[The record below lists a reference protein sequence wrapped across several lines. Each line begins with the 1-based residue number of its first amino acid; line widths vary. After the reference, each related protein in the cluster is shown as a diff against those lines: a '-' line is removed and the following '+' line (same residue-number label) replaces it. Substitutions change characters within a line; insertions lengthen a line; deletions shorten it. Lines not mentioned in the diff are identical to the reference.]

1 MNIRAMPGNLLI
13 AMDIKNKEIY
23 NLTDDIQIELSVG
36 FNFNRR
42 IDAPSIGVLIDGG
55 EMPKGCFVMLHHNC
69 SQSGHDIEGYD
80 LLTPE
85 QVKKGFKAYNLP
97 LDMCYFYFDKGD
109 WQPCQ
114 DIVRTL
120 RLYTPYV
127 APLGGLV
134 LPEMLAKPQLIE
146 DRLLVINGIDDWE
159 DCKVDISRN
168 VFIVTKYAD
177 YEMLYHNEK
186 NKEASVIR
194 TRTREL
200 VAIDGELTEKVL
212 SGEILVG
219 VSDTDCKPF
228 IDTVKTKPKTTPRYL
243 VIDKSILK

>member
-1 MNIRAMPGNLLI
+1 MRAVSGVLI
-13 AMDIKNKEIY
+13 AMDVENKIHY
-23 NLTDDIQIELSVG
+23 NLTDDIQIDLTRGME
-36 FNFNRR
+36 FNLR
-42 IDAPSIGVLIDGG
+42 IDKSAIGVLIDGFG
-55 EMPKGCFVMLHHNC
+55 MPKGCNVLVHHNAL
-69 SQSGHDIEGYD
+69 SSGNNIEGED

-134 LPEMLAKPQLIE
+134 LPDSFTKPQLIE
-146 DRLLVINGIDDWE
+146 GRLLVINGIDDWE

-228 IDTVKTKPKTTPRYL
+228 VDTVKTKPKTTPRYL
-243 VIDKSILK
+243 VVNRDILKDY